1 MLSIEQ
7 CIERNAYDFP
17 QREAVA
23 CGGVRLSYARLWQA
37 VTQRAADL
45 KNVET
50 RFVVLK
56 ATPSADFI
64 IDYFAVHL
72 AGKVAVPMEADAD
85 DASMEAMRRRLSE
98 CRIPDDAADVLFT
111 TGTTGKSKGVVV
123 SHRAIVANAE
133 NLVEAQGFSEG
144 LTFVVAGPLNHIG
157 SLSKVYPVV
166 MVGATLVITEGLKDV
181 NAFFEA
187 FDGGGSRYAT
197 FLVPASLRMLMSLSA
212 RRLGQLSGKIEFV
225 ETGAAPMSQADME
238 RLCALLPASRL
249 YNTYASTETGIIA
262 THDYNAGKC
271 VAGCLGRAMRNSS
284 FCIGDDGKVVC
295 RGATLMSGYVDD
307 AEATAEIM
315 HDGAVYTNDCAFV
328 DSDGMLNLRG
338 RDGDVINVGGYK
350 IAPEEV
356 EDAAMSIPGIED
368 CVCVAEPN
376 PIMGNL
382 LKLLV
387 VMADSGTLDKRVLAR
402 QLAARLPREKVPML
416 YAVVTRINRT
426 FNGKIDRKS
435 YRKA

>member
-1 MLSIEQ
+1 MRTIEQ
-7 CIERNAYDFP
+7 WIERNAADSP
-17 QREAVA
+17 EREAVV
-23 CGGVRLSYARLWQA
+23 CGGDSLTYARLWQA
-37 VTQRAADL
+37 VTERAADFE
-45 KNVET
+45 NVGT

-72 AGKVAVPMEADAD
+72 AGKVAVPVEADAD
-85 DASMEAMRRRLSE
+85 NHRMEVVRLRMES
-98 CRIPDDAADVLFT
+98 CRLPDDAADVLFT

-123 SHRAIVANAE
+123 SQRAIVANAE
-133 NLVEAQGFSEG
+133 NLVGAQGFSGE

-157 SLSKVYPVV
+157 SLSKVYPVM

-212 RRLGQLSGKIEFV
+212 RQLGQLSEKIEFV
-225 ETGAAPMSQADME
+225 ETGAAPMSQSDME
-238 RLCALLPASRL
+238 RLHALLPGSRL

-262 THDYNAGKC
+262 THDYNSGKC
-271 VAGCLGRAMRNSS
+271 VAGCLGRAMKNSS
-284 FCIGDDGKVVC
+284 FRIDSDGKVVC
-295 RGATLMSGYVDD
+295 SGATLMSGYADDVD
-307 AEATAEIM
+307 ATALIMRGGEI
-315 HDGAVYTNDCAFV
+315 HTNDCGFV
-328 DSDGMLNLRG
+328 DADGMLNLRG

-356 EDAAMSIPGIED
+356 EDAAMSIPEVRD
-368 CVCVAEPN
+368 CVCVAVPN
-376 PIMGNL
+376 PIMGNM

-387 VMADSGTLDKRVLAR
+387 VEADGCTLDKRAVAR

-416 YAVVTRINRT
+416 YAVVPAVNRT

-435 YRKA
+435 YRKS